1 MRVIAIEEFGGPG
14 QLKATA
20 LPRPRPEKGE
30 ILIHVVA
37 AGVNRVDCL
46 IREGHLEGRFPHRFP
61 LIPGWDVAGVVDE
74 LGEGATR
81 FRKGDRVW
89 ALAMKPTLQWGCYA
103 EYISVNES
111 HVAHMP
117 AKLLFEEAAAV
128 PLAALTAQQ
137 CLFARPGLGA
147 NSTVLVHAACGG
159 VGHFAVQLAALTGA
173 KVYGTAGTANQP
185 FLLGLGAAAGI
196 DYTTDDFVSALG
208 RHCPEGV
215 DLVLDAVGGEVLERS
230 YSVLKR
236 GGRLVSIVDEPSAEA
251 AARQGATA
259 HSLIVKPDADQ
270 LAHFAALF
278 DMKKLRTH
286 VQKIYELARAAEAHR
301 VLEEGHVQGKLVLN
315 I

>member
-1 MRVIAIEEFGGPG
+1 MRAIAIAEFGGPEK
-14 QLKATA
+14 LKPAA
-20 LPRPRPEKGE
+20 LPRPKPEKGE

-46 IREGHLEGRFPHRFP
+46 IREGHLEGRLPHKFP
-61 LIPGWDVAGVVDE
+61 LVPGWDVAGVVEE
-74 LGEGATR
+74 LGEGATH

-103 EYISVNES
+103 EYVGVPEAQ
-111 HVAHMP
+111 VARMP

-147 NSTVLVHAACGG
+147 GSTVLVHAASGG
-159 VGHFAVQLAALTGA
+159 VGHFAVQLAKLAGA
-173 KVYGTAGTANQP
+173 KVFGTAGTASQP
-185 FLLGLGAAAGI
+185 FVLGLGAAVGI
-196 DYTTDDFVSALG
+196 DYTSDDFVSALG

-230 YSVLKR
+230 YEVLKP

-251 AARQGATA
+251 AERRGANA
-259 HSLIVKPDADQ
+259 HSLIVKPDAD
-270 LAHFAALF
+270 LLNHFAALF
-278 DMKKLRTH
+278 DMKKLRTK
-286 VQKIYELARAAEAHR
+286 VQKIYELSNAAEAHR
-301 VLEEGHVQGKLVLN
+301 VMEGGHVQGKLVLN

>member
-1 MRVIAIEEFGGPG
+1 MRAIAIDEFGGPEK
-14 QLKATA
+14 LKPAA
-20 LPRPRPEKGE
+20 LPRPKPEKGE

-46 IREGHLEGRFPHRFP
+46 IREGHLEGRLPHKFP
-61 LIPGWDVAGVVDE
+61 LVPGWDVAGVVEE
-74 LGEGATR
+74 LGEGATH

-103 EYISVNES
+103 EYVGVPES
-111 HVAHMP
+111 QVARMP
-117 AKLLFEEAAAV
+117 AKLLFEEAATV

-147 NSTVLVHAACGG
+147 GSTVLVHAASGG
-159 VGHFAVQLAALTGA
+159 VGHFAVQLAKLTGA
-173 KVYGTAGTANQP
+173 KVFGTAGTASQP
-185 FLLGLGAAAGI
+185 FVLGLGATAGI
-196 DYTTDDFVSALG
+196 DYTSDDFVSAMG

-230 YSVLKR
+230 YEVLKP

-251 AARQGATA
+251 AERRGANA
-259 HSLIVKPDADQ
+259 HSLIVKPDAD
-270 LAHFAALF
+270 LLHHFAALF
-278 DMKKLRTH
+278 DMKKLRTE
-286 VQKIYELARAAEAHR
+286 VQKIYELSNAAEAHR
-301 VLEEGHVQGKLVLN
+301 VIEGGHVQGKLVLN